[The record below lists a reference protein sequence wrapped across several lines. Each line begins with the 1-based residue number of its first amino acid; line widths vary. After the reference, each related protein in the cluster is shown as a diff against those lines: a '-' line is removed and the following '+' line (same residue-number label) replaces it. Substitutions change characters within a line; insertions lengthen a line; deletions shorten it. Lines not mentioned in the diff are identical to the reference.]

1 MQEMQIRSLGWDDP
15 MEKEMET
22 HPVFLRGKSHG
33 QKSPMGCSLQTCKE
47 SDMTKATQLGE
58 IAPFYKEDKP

>member
-22 HPVFLRGKSHG
+22 HPVFLRGKSLGQINLAGTIHG
-33 QKSPMGCSLQTCKE
+33 IAKE
-47 SDMTKATQLGE
+47 AYTT
-58 IAPFYKEDKP
+58 